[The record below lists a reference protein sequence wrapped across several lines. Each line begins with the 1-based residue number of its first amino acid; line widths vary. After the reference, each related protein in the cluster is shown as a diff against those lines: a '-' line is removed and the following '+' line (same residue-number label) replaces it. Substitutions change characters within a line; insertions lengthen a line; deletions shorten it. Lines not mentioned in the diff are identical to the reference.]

1 MLYLLYEIYHGFF
14 IFQRGWIF
22 VADIKRIMICLP
34 VSLLQEVDG
43 VMDLEKKNRSE
54 LIREAMR
61 FYLEER
67 KKSRL
72 REQMRRGYLEMA
84 QINLSLA
91 QEGFYSEEE
100 VRVVIESK
108 LVECC

>member
-1 MLYLLYEIYHGFF
+1 MISMPVTLLE
-14 IFQRGWIF
+14 
-22 VADIKRIMICLP
+22 
-34 VSLLQEVDG
+34 EVD
-43 VMDLEKKNRSE
+43 DLITIENKNRSE

-72 REQMRRGYLEMA
+72 REELRKGYQEMA
-84 QINLSLA
+84 ALNLSLA
-91 QEGFYSEEE
+91 QEAFSYEEE
-100 VRVVIESK
+100 ASVVIKKK

>member
-1 MLYLLYEIYHGFF
+1 M
-14 IFQRGWIF
+14 
-22 VADIKRIMICLP
+22 ADNKRIMISLP
-34 VSLLQEVDG
+34 ASLLEEVDG
-43 VMDLEKKNRSE
+43 ITGQDRTNRSQ

-72 REQMRRGYLEMA
+72 REEMRRGYLEMA

-91 QEGFYSEEE
+91 QEAFSYEEE
-100 VRVVIESK
+100 VRIVIESK

>member
-1 MLYLLYEIYHGFF
+1 MGES
-14 IFQRGWIF
+14 
-22 VADIKRIMICLP
+22 KRIMISMP
-34 VSLLQEVDG
+34 VTLLEEVD
-43 VMDLEKKNRSE
+43 DLITIENKNRSE

-72 REQMRRGYLEMA
+72 REELRKGYQEMA
-84 QINLSLA
+84 ALNLSLA
-91 QEGFYSEEE
+91 QEAFSYEEE
-100 VRVVIESK
+100 ASVVIKKK